1 MASRF
6 IKKTHK
12 AKRPIDQRKIR
23 WKRLGLAG
31 PSTDEPAAIEEIGEQ
46 VAALASRGLAQ
57 GARRRPALPK
67 GSPSNIADR
76 CGTVRRSRRGA
87 TEQWTRCRPRPSFTG
102 GIS

>member
-12 AKRPIDQRKIR
+12 AKRPAHQQKIR

-31 PSTDEPAAIEEIGEQ
+31 PATDEPAATEAIGEQ
-46 VAALASRGLAQ
+46 VAALASRGLGQ
-57 GARRRPALPK
+57 GARFRPALPN
-67 GSPSNIADR
+67 GSPGNIADR

-87 TEQWTRCRPRPSFTG
+87 TE
-102 GIS
+102 